1 MQLPD
6 ELTDVLIQAV
16 TVKIYEAMGK
26 FDAMK
31 VAQEKLGM
39 MKQNLADSLQP
50 RVEGEPKKI
59 RLNSLA
65 RFSRR

>member
-6 ELTDVLIQAV
+6 ELSDVLIQAV
-16 TVKIYEAMGK
+16 TVKVYESLGK

-31 VAQEKLGM
+31 VAQEKLNM
-39 MKQNLADSLQP
+39 MKTNLGDSLQP

-65 RFSRR
+65 RFSRW